1 MKNLRGF
8 RTSVHSEPQPGSAT
22 DEMKKAAGKYAG
34 MNETELEAELN
45 RAVKETKANGTY
57 DGAKMR
63 AYASLIAPRLTAEQS
78 ARLFKM
84 LDEIDGD

>member
-8 RTSVHSEPQPGSAT
+8 RTSVHSEPTTGSAT

-45 RAVKETKANGTY
+45 RAVKEA
-57 DGAKMR
+57 
-63 AYASLIAPRLTAEQS
+63 
-78 ARLFKM
+78 
-84 LDEIDGD
+84 